1 MTVLDEP
8 SYLSQIRVRRFKG
21 DIQVKIVCFGFVHQE
36 QEEDQGL
43 QKRQS
48 SDLWT
53 CFCPLL

>member
-8 SYLSQIRVRRFKG
+8 SYLSKICVRRFKR

-48 SDLWT
+48 SDL
-53 CFCPLL
+53 

>member
-8 SYLSQIRVRRFKG
+8 SYLSKICVRRFKR
-21 DIQVKIVCFGFVHQE
+21 DIQVKIVCLGFVHQE

-48 SDLWT
+48 SDL
-53 CFCPLL
+53 